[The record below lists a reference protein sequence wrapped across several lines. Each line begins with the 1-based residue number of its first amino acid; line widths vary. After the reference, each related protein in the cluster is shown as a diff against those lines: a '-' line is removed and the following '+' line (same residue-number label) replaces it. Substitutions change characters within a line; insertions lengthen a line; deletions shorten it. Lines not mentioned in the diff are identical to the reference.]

1 MAAPRRYVA
10 LVRGINVGG
19 RNALSMVRLRELCGS
34 VGCSDVSTYIQS
46 GNVVLSSDRSRDG
59 LRALLEEALARE
71 LPTAPTVVV
80 RTPAELRQVLA
91 ANPFPQADPKSLHV
105 AFAAEEVEPAG
116 LETDEFLPDELAVRG
131 ADIYLHLPTGLG
143 RSKLAATLERRV
155 PCPVTVRNW
164 RTVGKLAELASA

>member
-19 RNALSMVRLRELCGS
+19 RNALPMARLGELCES
-34 VGCSDVSTYIQS
+34 VGCTDVSTYIQS
-46 GNVVLSSDRSRDG
+46 GNVLLSSDRSRDG
-59 LRALLEEALARE
+59 LRAALEEALASE

-80 RTPAELRQVLA
+80 RTAAELQQVLA
-91 ANPFPQADPKSLHV
+91 GNPFPQADPKSVHV
-105 AFAAEEVEPAG
+105 AFAAEEVSPAG
-116 LETDEFLPDELAVRG
+116 VETDEFLPDELAVRG
-131 ADIYLHLPTGLG
+131 VDIYLHLPNGLG

-164 RTVGKLAELASA
+164 RTVSKLTELATG